1 MNLSFYQAA
10 ELIEKAIAMPGLS
23 SLQKI
28 EISLSCS
35 YLFQQFGL
43 RRKFIYMLFR
53 TVSLYL
59 EAGDV
64 RAAVHVLILIAELS
78 CAGFRG
84 RNEDKDNQRL
94 DETELVDGKDVMGG
108 EKGRDL
114 EVDWNTWIFLSR
126 AVLRLLA
133 KLSLEDGKIASLA
146 IHLLAP
152 LLCYNKI
159 LVLCTPKNVQVTSRQ
174 PLMPPQP

>member
-1 MNLSFYQAA
+1 MCLHDTTRQNFQITPTIHIYIIFMNLSFYQAA

-94 DETELVDGKDVMGG
+94 DIIYM
-108 EKGRDL
+108 
-114 EVDWNTWIFLSR
+114 N
-126 AVLRLLA
+126 
-133 KLSLEDGKIASLA
+133 
-146 IHLLAP
+146 
-152 LLCYNKI
+152 
-159 LVLCTPKNVQVTSRQ
+159 
-174 PLMPPQP
+174 